1 MIATDTAVFT
11 GMDIIA
17 PTGIGIEDY
26 WSATLAGTAGIRPIE
41 RFDASG
47 YPVRLAGEVRGFDES
62 VRVPARLVPQTDRM
76 TQFALAA
83 ADGALTDSA
92 LDLDTVPE
100 FGRAVVTANSSG
112 GFEFGQRELE
122 NLWSRGSEYVGAYQ
136 SIAWF
141 YAANTG
147 QVSIRH
153 GFKGNCGVVATEQ
166 AGGLDAA
173 GQARRVLRN
182 GAGVVLTGGTDA
194 SLCPWGFITQL
205 RTGLLS
211 TRTDPSRAY
220 LPFDADANGFLPG
233 EGGAMLVMEPYGSAA
248 ARGARVYGALTG
260 YACGFDPPP
269 GSPRPP
275 VLGRVARRALDDAGI
290 DPAQVDVVFAD
301 AAGTPALDRAEAA
314 AIRDLFGRP
323 VPVAAPKAMTGRLY
337 AGGAALDLAT
347 ALLCL
352 RDQIIPA
359 AAGVTA
365 DPRLDI
371 DLVTDASRPA
381 AIHTVLV
388 LARGYGGFNAAA
400 VLSLPGEE

>member
-1 MIATDTAVFT
+1 
-11 GMDIIA
+11 MDVVA
-17 PTGIGIEDY
+17 PTGIGVEEH
-26 WSATLAGTAGIRPIE
+26 WAATLAGTPAIGPIE

-47 YPVRLAGEVRGFDES
+47 YPVRLAGEVRGFDET
-62 VRVPARLVPQTDRM
+62 VLVPPRLVPQTDRM

-83 ADGALTDSA
+83 AEGALNDSA
-92 LDLDTVPE
+92 LDLSTVPE
-100 FGRAVVTANSSG
+100 FERAVVTANSSG

-122 NLWSRGSEYVGAYQ
+122 NLWSRGSDYVGAYQ

-182 GAGVVLTGGTDA
+182 GARVVLTGGTDA

-233 EGGAMLVMEPYGSAA
+233 EGGAMLVMEPYDSATT
-248 ARGARVYGALTG
+248 RGARIYGALTG

-269 GSPRPP
+269 GSGRPP
-275 VLGRVARRALDDAGI
+275 VLARVARRALDDAGLGPG
-290 DPAQVDVVFAD
+290 DVDVVFAD
-301 AAGTPALDRAEAA
+301 AVGTPELDRAEAS
-314 AIRDLFGRP
+314 AIREVFRRP
-323 VPVAAPKAMTGRLY
+323 VPVAAPKALTGRLY
-337 AGGAALDLAT
+337 AGGAVLDLVT

-352 RDQIIPA
+352 RDQVIPA
-359 AAGVTA
+359 AAGVRV

-371 DLVTDASRPA
+371 DLVTGAPRPA
-381 AIHTVLV
+381 AISTVLV
-388 LARGYGGFNAAA
+388 LARGYGGFTAAA
-400 VLSLPGEE
+400 VLSHPGKDR